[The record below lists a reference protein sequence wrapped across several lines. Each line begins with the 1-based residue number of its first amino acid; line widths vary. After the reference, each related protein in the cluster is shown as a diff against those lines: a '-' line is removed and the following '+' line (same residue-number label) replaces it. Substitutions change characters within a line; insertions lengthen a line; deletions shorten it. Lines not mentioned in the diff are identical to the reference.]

1 MNSKI
6 DRHTQIRRIIAGNKI
21 SSQEELLKH
30 LREAGFNLTQA
41 TLSRDLKE
49 IRVGKIIG
57 QDKESIYVLN
67 ELLKQGSQ
75 KSITPAIPD
84 SSVLSILFSY
94 NLCIIRTFP
103 AYASTIATCIDG
115 AQLDEVAGTI
125 AGDDTV
131 LIIPREGYS
140 QKEILKSLAIL
151 IPAIESRLN

>member
-6 DRHTQIRRIIAGNKI
+6 DRHTQIKRIIAGNKI

-67 ELLKQGSQ
+67 ELLKQGNQ
-75 KSITPAIPD
+75 KAITPAIPD
-84 SSVLSILFSY
+84 SSVLSIVFSY
-94 NLCIIRTFP
+94 N
-103 AYASTIATCIDG
+103 S
-115 AQLDEVAGTI
+115 
-125 AGDDTV
+125 
-131 LIIPREGYS
+131 
-140 QKEILKSLAIL
+140 
-151 IPAIESRLN
+151 